1 MARAHRGGAGIAA
14 GLMIPA
20 RPAAVL
26 FDMDGLLLDTER
38 LIRDAMIAVMADLGF
53 AMDGGDYAKLIGLPE
68 PASPAIMQARFGTGL
83 DYDAMRAEVRRRIRA
98 EWGPLR
104 PLKPGAAALLAQL
117 NAAGIPCAVATSSE
131 NALARAHLGHA
142 GLLDGFAAIIGC
154 DDVAN
159 GKPHPEPYLAAA
171 ARLGVAA
178 PACLALEDSH
188 NGVISAHAAGVPV
201 IMVPDL
207 LPATPE
213 IRTRLLAVAPDLHVV
228 AGWLAALQPV
238 KPTAIWGG

>member
-1 MARAHRGGAGIAA
+1 MQRRAPSSRPER
-14 GLMIPA
+14 LPVIPA

-38 LIRDAMIAVMADLGF
+38 LIRDAIVAVMADLGF
-53 AMDGGDYAKLIGLPE
+53 AMSGADYAELIGRPE
-68 PASPAIMQARFGTGL
+68 PANRAIMQARFGPAL
-83 DYDAMRAEVRRRIRA
+83 DYDAMRAAVRQRVQA
-98 EWGPLR
+98 QWGPIR
-104 PLKPGAAALLAQL
+104 PLKPGAAALVAQL
-117 NAAGIPCAVATSSE
+117 NAAGIPCAVATGSE

-142 GLLDGFAAIIGC
+142 GLLDGFVAIIGC

-171 ARLGVAA
+171 ARLGVA
-178 PACLALEDSH
+178 PAQALALEDSH
-188 NGVISAHAAGVPV
+188 NGILSAHAAGVPV

-207 LPATPE
+207 LPVTPE

-228 AGWLAALQPV
+228 AGWLAA
-238 KPTAIWGG
+238 AA

>member
-1 MARAHRGGAGIAA
+1 MIA
-14 GLMIPA
+14 A

-38 LIRDAMIAVMADLGF
+38 LIRDAMVAVMADLGF
-53 AMDGGDYAKLIGLPE
+53 AMQAADYAELIGRPE
-68 PASPAIMQARFGTGL
+68 PASRAIMLARFGSGL
-83 DYDAMRAEVRRRIRA
+83 DYDSMRAEVRQRIRDQ
-98 EWGPLR
+98 WGPVR
-104 PLKPGAAALLAQL
+104 PLKPGAADLLAQL

-131 NALARAHLGHA
+131 HALARAHLGHA

-154 DDVAN
+154 DDVSA

-171 ARLGVAA
+171 ARLGADPA
-178 PACLALEDSH
+178 ACLALEDSH
-188 NGVISAHAAGVPV
+188 NGIVSAHGAGCQV

-213 IRTRLLAVAPDLHVV
+213 IRSRLLAVADDLHQVG
-228 AGWLAALQPV
+228 AWLAA
-238 KPTAIWGG
+238 AG